1 MCAVHVLFSSFFIA
15 FYRILLYDAPKLYKY
30 IQKGDDLLA
39 SDDAIQLLAL
49 LILVILSAFFSSAET
64 SLTTANAIRLQTLA
78 DEGNRRAAVA
88 LKVKQNPSK
97 MLSAILIGNNLVN
110 NFAASLTTA
119 LAIKLF
125 GQGALGIVT
134 AVLTVIILIFGEI
147 TPKTY
152 AAANS
157 EKMALTYASVIDLLI
172 KIMTPVIFVIN
183 AVCRFFLKL
192 LHVSTDSS
200 MNPMTE
206 MELRTIVDV
215 SHQDGVIEKEE
226 REMIYNVVD
235 FGDSQAKD
243 VMVPRAD
250 MVTISDTASY
260 QEIRDV
266 FRVEKYTRLPVY
278 QNDRDNIVGILNIK
292 DFFFC
297 DDNAAFDV
305 SHVMYK
311 PYFTYE
317 YKKTSELLLE
327 MQKDSVSI
335 AIVLDEY
342 GASVGMISLEDLLEE
357 IVGEI
362 RDEYDDD
369 EKDWIQKLSDRE
381 YRIEGSVKLDD
392 INDALGLLLESEEYD
407 SIGGLIIEKLDHL
420 PTVNESVTTDD
431 GIKVTVEKMD
441 KNRIETVRLLLPEL
455 PADAADDAEAPGEEH
470 DRE

>member
-1 MCAVHVLFSSFFIA
+1 
-15 FYRILLYDAPKLYKY
+15 
-30 IQKGDDLLA
+30 
-39 SDDAIQLLAL
+39 
-49 LILVILSAFFSSAET
+49 
-64 SLTTANAIRLQTLA
+64 
-78 DEGNRRAAVA
+78 
-88 LKVKQNPSK
+88 
-97 MLSAILIGNNLVN
+97 
-110 NFAASLTTA
+110 
-119 LAIKLF
+119 
-125 GQGALGIVT
+125 
-134 AVLTVIILIFGEI
+134 
-147 TPKTY
+147 
-152 AAANS
+152 
-157 EKMALTYASVIDLLI
+157 MALTYASVIDLLI

-215 SHQDGVIEKEE
+215 SHKDGVIEKEE

-243 VMVPRAD
+243 VMVPRAG

-369 EKDWIQKLSDRE
+369 EKDWIRKLSDRE

-392 INDALGLLLESEEYD
+392 INDALGLSLESEEYD
-407 SIGGLIIEKLDHL
+407 SIGVLIIEKLDHL

-441 KNRIETVRLLLPEL
+441 KNRIETVRLLLPEP

>member
-1 MCAVHVLFSSFFIA
+1 M
-15 FYRILLYDAPKLYKY
+15 
-30 IQKGDDLLA
+30 A

-49 LILVILSAFFSSAET
+49 LILVFLSAFFSSAET
-64 SLTTANAIRLQTLA
+64 SLTTANAIRLQSLA

-125 GQGALGIVT
+125 GKGALGAVT

-152 AAANS
+152 ATANS
-157 EKMALTYASVIDLLI
+157 EKMALSYASIIAMLM

-183 AVCRFFLKL
+183 AICRFFLKL

-215 SHQDGVIEKEE
+215 SHKDGVIEKEE

-260 QEIRDV
+260 QEIREV
-266 FRVEKYTRLPVY
+266 FRAEKYTRLPVY

-392 INDALGLLLESEEYD
+392 INDALGLSLESEEYD

-420 PTVNESVTTDD
+420 PTVKESVTTDD
-431 GIKVTVEKMD
+431 GIQITVEKMD
-441 KNRIETVRLLLPEL
+441 KNRIETVRLLLPE
-455 PADAADDAEAPGEEH
+455 PTEDPKDDTEVPDEEH
-470 DRE
+470 TRE

>member
-1 MCAVHVLFSSFFIA
+1 
-15 FYRILLYDAPKLYKY
+15 
-30 IQKGDDLLA
+30 
-39 SDDAIQLLAL
+39 
-49 LILVILSAFFSSAET
+49 
-64 SLTTANAIRLQTLA
+64 
-78 DEGNRRAAVA
+78 
-88 LKVKQNPSK
+88 
-97 MLSAILIGNNLVN
+97 
-110 NFAASLTTA
+110 
-119 LAIKLF
+119 
-125 GQGALGIVT
+125 
-134 AVLTVIILIFGEI
+134 
-147 TPKTY
+147 
-152 AAANS
+152 
-157 EKMALTYASVIDLLI
+157 MALTYASVIDMLM

-215 SHQDGVIEKEE
+215 SHKDGVIEKEE

-369 EKDWIQKLSDRE
+369 EKDWIRKLSDRE